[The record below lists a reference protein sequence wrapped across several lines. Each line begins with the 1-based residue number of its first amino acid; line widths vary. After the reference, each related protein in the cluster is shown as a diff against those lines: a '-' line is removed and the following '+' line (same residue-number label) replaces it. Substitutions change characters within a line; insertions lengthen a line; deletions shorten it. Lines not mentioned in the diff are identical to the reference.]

1 MMVINLALIDEKML
15 FQIKSQLGELRDPVR
30 VLFFKPKNFEYEN
43 EINMLANNIK
53 LINPKLTMAVLIFGE
68 NKKLEKEYGIDKA
81 PAFILEGKDKR
92 VARFF
97 GLPIGGEFSTF
108 LLDIKD
114 LSLGG
119 PELSQ
124 DIAKRVKEID
134 FPVHLQVFV
143 TPTCSFCPQV
153 GKLAH
158 DLAMLNDKVKAD
170 MIDANIFSD
179 LSNKYNVSAVP
190 KTIINDK
197 IEILGAM
204 PPEYFLKKILE
215 LKK

>member
-1 MMVINLALIDEKML
+1 MSLIDERTL
-15 FQIKSQLGELRDPVR
+15 LQIKTQLGDLRDPVKI
-30 VLFFKPKNFEYEN
+30 LFFKPANFQYEN
-43 EINMLANNIK
+43 EMDFLASNVK
-53 LINPKLTMAVLIFGE
+53 LISPKLSMEIFALGK
-68 NKKLEKEYGIDKA
+68 NKKMEKDYGIDKA
-81 PAFILEGKDKR
+81 PAIILEGKDKR

-97 GLPIGGEFSTF
+97 GLPVGGEFSTL

-124 DIAKRVKEID
+124 DIAKRAKEID
-134 FPVHLQVFV
+134 FPVHMQVFV
-143 TPTCSFCPQV
+143 TPTCSYCPQV

-158 DLAMLNDKVKAD
+158 DLALLNDKIKAD

-179 LSNKYNVSAVP
+179 LSQKYNVSAVP

-197 IEILGAM
+197 VEILGAM
-204 PPEYFLKKILE
+204 PPEFFLKKILE

>member
-1 MMVINLALIDEKML
+1 MALIDERML
-15 FQIKSQLGELRDPVR
+15 MQIKSQLGQLRDPVKI
-30 VLFFKPKNFEYEN
+30 LFFKPENFQYEN
-43 EINMLANNIK
+43 EMNFLATNIK
-53 LINPKLTMAVLIFGE
+53 LISPKLSMEIFALGK
-68 NKKLEKEYGIDKA
+68 NKKMERDYSIDKA
-81 PAFILEGKDKR
+81 PAIILEGKDKR

-124 DIAKRVKEID
+124 DIARRAKDID
-134 FPVHLQVFV
+134 FPVHMQVFV
-143 TPTCSFCPQV
+143 TPTCSYCPQV

-158 DLAMLNDKVKAD
+158 DLALLNDKVKAD
-170 MIDANIFSD
+170 MIDANIFND
-179 LSNKYNVSAVP
+179 LSAKYNVTAVP

-204 PPEYFLKKILE
+204 PPEFFLKRIFE